1 MVIKKLLF
9 ITAILAFAGSVGAQ
23 TTFSISGG
31 SIPAGGSGSLSLS
44 MDNSGAEI
52 QGWSFGACSDPDFL
66 TVDAANSGA
75 DTDTAK
81 NGSAPDFN
89 TINTYVDGAT
99 QGVVLCF
106 TGCAVLADVT
116 AFEMLTIDY
125 TGVVE
130 GSTSVAY
137 CSSLGDPPVET
148 VVVVGGASVPPV
160 QNSAAVDV
168 LGVPD
173 PEYTYTAGNGSAN
186 YNPADGN
193 ASATVAISIGE
204 VDNSGLGGTFPNTT
218 QGFSMGLSNSAEVTP
233 TGIVLDLGFDADFA
247 EDSLFAN
254 GWTVGVVYSF
264 TGGSTID
271 FDSDLE
277 IIAASYETG
286 GSMAGDET
294 GTTAS
299 LSWSDELGSPAVANV
314 VVVGGGSYAANFVDG
329 SIALNPVV
337 TSDFIRGDAN
347 NDSIVNIADAVWVIY
362 ELFLNGPASN
372 CSIASD
378 ANGDDLSDIADASF
392 IIMYRFMGGAAP
404 AAPFPDC
411 GQVDGQLPE
420 DCAASSCL

>member
-337 TSDFIRGDAN
+337 TTDFIRGDAN
-347 NDSIVNIADAVWVIY
+347 SDARINIADGVWIIN
-362 ELFLNGPASN
+362 ELFLNGPSN
-372 CSIASD
+372 PCAIAND
-378 ANGDDLSDIADASF
+378 ANNDGSTDAGDAVYIF
-392 IIMYRFMGGAAP
+392 QYRFTDGP
-404 AAPFPDC
+404 QPPAPFPSC
-411 GQVDGQLPE
+411 GQVDGQTPE
-420 DCAASSCL
+420 DCAASSCS